1 MLVRM
6 MWIVTVVGC
15 EAKGLH
21 VAHDMTA
28 IEQPQQPRPCHF
40 NRPSSCFTSFNP
52 WVSLYGPRGPFCSG
66 QYPTGACKPQ
76 QQQQQTTGKSSDNNP
91 FVLSADERECV
102 QNIGG
107 AVANFLKPYGIN
119 VDVGVAEV
127 PKDGECHTALN
138 Y

>member
-40 NRPSSCFTSFNP
+40 NRPSSCFTSL
-52 WVSLYGPRGPFCSG
+52 LYFFQSMG
-66 QYPTGACKPQ
+66 
-76 QQQQQTTGKSSDNNP
+76 
-91 FVLSADERECV
+91 
-102 QNIGG
+102 
-107 AVANFLKPYGIN
+107 
-119 VDVGVAEV
+119 
-127 PKDGECHTALN
+127 
-138 Y
+138 